1 MKTRSATAFVAAFT
15 VIGSSLLLASPA
27 SAGSG
32 TSSTSAGQVTFEFP
46 DVVLDGSG
54 LCFDA
59 PLSATATVKPNTQWF
74 VDVTFRQPGTVPL
87 SSSGRVSGN
96 NSGSATG
103 TIQICPSD
111 GVGRMVV
118 DGEFTT
124 LEFDAP
130 YTNAKSPI
138 TTEFTISK
146 TPTVVTINKV
156 RQSSAGTA
164 VSGKVTAESA
174 KFGVV
179 TTYGDV
185 IVQYRR
191 GNKGAWKNL
200 GKGYTAKAGF
210 SVTSKTA
217 LAKGAQVR
225 VIFKGNEFALP
236 SEVVK

>member
-1 MKTRSATAFVAAFT
+1 M
-15 VIGSSLLLASPA
+15 IGTSLLWASPA

-32 TSSTSAGQVTFEFP
+32 TSSTSAGQVTFDFP
-46 DVVLDGSG
+46 NVVLDGSG
-54 LCFDA
+54 LCFEA
-59 PLSATATVKPNTQWF
+59 PLTATATVKPNTQWF

-87 SSSGRVSGN
+87 SSSGRVSGSD
-96 NSGSATG
+96 SGSATG

-111 GVGRMVV
+111 GVGRMLV

-146 TPTVVTINKV
+146 TPTVVTIGKV
-156 RQSSAGTA
+156 RRNSAGTV
-164 VSGKVTAESA
+164 VSGKVTAESS

-185 IVQYRR
+185 IVQFRN
-191 GNKGAWKNL
+191 GSKGAWKNL

-217 LAKGAQVR
+217 LSKGSQVR
-225 VIFKGNEFALP
+225 VIFKGNDFALP
-236 SEVVK
+236 SEIVK

>member
-1 MKTRSATAFVAAFT
+1 MNTRSVTALIAACT
-15 VIGSSLLLASPA
+15 LIGTSLFWASPA

-32 TSSTSAGQVTFEFP
+32 TSSTSAGQVTFDFP

-54 LCFDA
+54 LCFEA
-59 PLSATATVKPNTQWF
+59 PLTATATVKPNTQWF

-87 SSSGRVSGN
+87 SSSGRVSGS

-111 GVGRMVV
+111 GVGRMLV

-138 TTEFTISK
+138 TTEFIISK
-146 TPTVVTINKV
+146 TPTVVTIGKV
-156 RQSSAGTA
+156 RQSSAGT
-164 VSGKVTAESA
+164 VISGKVTAESS

-185 IVQYRR
+185 IVQFRT
-191 GNKGAWKNL
+191 GSKGAWKNL

-217 LAKGAQVR
+217 LSKGSQVR
-225 VIFKGNEFALP
+225 VKFKGNDFALP
-236 SEVVK
+236 SEIVK